1 MKTFLWVNP
10 SRDPG
15 GAVTKRVGETLETVG
30 ITIAPRLAQADFVVV
45 IGGDG
50 TILQCAKEAAPLGIP
65 IVGVNMGRIGFIAEL
80 EPNELE
86 LLQNIAE
93 GDYELEERMMLD
105 VSVVEDGRIAHR
117 DIALNDA
124 VISGDATAQVVDL
137 AFYADGELLTAFTGD
152 GVVISTPTGSTGYAM
167 SAGGPIIEPQARNIA
182 VTPICPH
189 GFKARA
195 FLLSETRVVK
205 VEPRSSKG
213 LYLTV
218 DGRTAVALN
227 EKQLIEVR
235 MSEHTCKL
243 IRVKNRNFYQVISE
257 KLGRL

>member
-1 MKTFLWVNP
+1 MKAFLWVNET
-10 SRDPG
+10 RDPG
-15 GAVTKRVGETLETVG
+15 LTVTTRVRAELTRIGVS
-30 ITIAPRLAQADFVVV
+30 IAPDINADFIVV

-50 TILQCAKEAAPLGIP
+50 TILQCAREAAPLKIP

-80 EPNELE
+80 EPDELA
-86 LLQNIAE
+86 LLQSVADGTYDI
-93 GDYELEERMMLD
+93 DERMMLD
-105 VSVVEDGRIAHR
+105 VSVIEGERRVHR

-167 SAGGPIIEPQARNIA
+167 SAGGPIIEPQSRNIA

-189 GFKARA
+189 GFKAKA
-195 FLLSETRVVK
+195 FLLSETRTVK
-205 VEPRSSKG
+205 VEPRSGKG

-218 DGRTAVALN
+218 DGRQAISLGERQFV
-227 EKQLIEVR
+227 EVR
-235 MSEHTCKL
+235 KSEHICRL

-257 KLGRL
+257 KLGKL